1 MDNIVSMPVLRV
13 VLALMY
19 LFMIEHNLLKL
30 ILNMSKQVSS
40 AQVAQVVEANEPRVF
55 NILVAGARRNDATTE
70 KGDTI
75 EGINL
80 YLRTPIPVI
89 IDGEEVDVLKKWFR
103 LSSVIDALI
112 MSEDDKVA
120 ERAITVEDGN
130 YMSLRGVTAKITV
143 FENENGELHHRLEF

>member
-1 MDNIVSMPVLRV
+1 
-13 VLALMY
+13 
-19 LFMIEHNLLKL
+19 
-30 ILNMSKQVSS
+30 MSKQVFS
-40 AQVAQVVEANEPRVF
+40 AVTTAVQEANEPRVF
-55 NILVAGARRNDATTE
+55 NVLVAGGRRNDATTE

-120 ERAITVEDGN
+120 ERAIAVEDGN

-143 FENENGELHHRLEF
+143 FEDENGELHHRLEF